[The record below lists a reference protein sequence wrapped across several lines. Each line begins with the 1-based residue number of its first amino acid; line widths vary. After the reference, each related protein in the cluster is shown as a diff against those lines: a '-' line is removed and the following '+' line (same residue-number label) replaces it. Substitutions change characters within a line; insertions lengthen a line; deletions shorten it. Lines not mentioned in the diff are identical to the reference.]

1 MFESPV
7 YALYS
12 RLFEKNEQQNTEQN
26 ENKKKKTSWKKNL
39 FSNSY
44 TTTLSDKV
52 FSLHL
57 CLYSSKYYFFLICR
71 FFI

>member
-26 ENKKKKTSWKKNL
+26 ENKKKKLAERKTYL
-39 FSNSY
+39 VIPI
-44 TTTLSDKV
+44 LPH
-52 FSLHL
+52 SLI
-57 CLYSSKYYFFLICR
+57 KYFPFIYAYIAANIIFF
-71 FFI
+71 

>member
-26 ENKKKKTSWKKNL
+26 NENKKKKLAERKTYL
-39 FSNSY
+39 VIPI
-44 TTTLSDKV
+44 LPH
-52 FSLHL
+52 SLI
-57 CLYSSKYYFFLICR
+57 KYFPFIYAYIAANIIFF
-71 FFI
+71 

>member
-26 ENKKKKTSWKKNL
+26 NNENKKKNLAERKTYL
-39 FSNSY
+39 VIPI
-44 TTTLSDKV
+44 LPH
-52 FSLHL
+52 SLI
-57 CLYSSKYYFFLICR
+57 KYFPFIYAYIAANIIFF
-71 FFI
+71 